1 MKITLKTLQRET
13 FDIDID
19 EELKV
24 SDLKAKVAETKG
36 AGYAAPTLKLI
47 YAGKILNDES
57 QLKEY
62 NISTFVVVMIS
73 KPKPAPVSA
82 AAPAAST
89 TPAPAVET
97 PAAPTPAA
105 PTPATTAPPAA
116 PAAAPEETGT
126 GDSMFVAG
134 SAYHSAVTEMISMGF
149 ERDQIERAMHAS
161 FMNPHRAIEYLC
173 NPSSMPAVPPPQAA
187 QPAGGA
193 PVAAAPAAT
202 PPAAT
207 TPAAT
212 TPAAGGDQARNLE
225 FLRNQPQFQ
234 MLRQMVSQD
243 PQMLQSLLVQLGQ
256 ANPQLLQAI
265 QENPQQFISLLNEA
279 EGGGAPGAP
288 GAEGGPPPGS
298 VEISLSPTEKEA
310 IDRIKALGFPEHL
323 VIQAYFACE
332 KNENLAAEFLF
343 SESYD
348 NDSWNFCCNLFEL
361 QDFFRISQTNILH

>member
-1 MKITLKTLQRET
+1 MKITLKTLQRDT
-13 FDIDID
+13 FDIEID
-19 EELKV
+19 EDQKV

-36 AGYAAPTLKLI
+36 PGYAAPTLKLI
-47 YAGKILNDES
+47 YAGKILNDDAP
-57 QLKEY
+57 LKEY

-73 KPKPAPVSA
+73 KPKPAPA
-82 AAPAAST
+82 AAPAPAAST
-89 TPAPAVET
+89 TPAPVTET
-97 PAAPTPAA
+97 PAAPTPPA

-116 PAAAPEETGT
+116 PAAAPEETGA

-173 NPSSMPAVPPPQAA
+173 NPSSMPAVPPPAPQAA
-187 QPAGGA
+187 QPATGGA
-193 PVAAAPAAT
+193 TPAAAPASTPPAAT
-202 PPAAT
+202 TPAAT

-212 TPAAGGDQARNLE
+212 TPAAGGDQARDLE
-225 FLRNQPQFQ
+225 FLRNSPQFQ

-256 ANPQLLQAI
+256 SNPQLLQAI
-265 QENPQQFISLLNEA
+265 QANPQQFISLLNEA
-279 EGGGAPGAP
+279 EGGAAPGAP
-288 GAEGGPPPGS
+288 GAEGGPPRPPGS

-348 NDSWNFCCNLFEL
+348 NDS
-361 QDFFRISQTNILH
+361 

>member
-24 SDLKAKVAETKG
+24 SDLKAAVAETKG

-62 NISTFVVVMIS
+62 NISTFVVVMIT
-73 KPKPAPVSA
+73 KPKPAPASA

-89 TPAPAVET
+89 APTPAVET
-97 PAAPTPAA
+97 PAAAAPAA
-105 PTPATTAPPAA
+105 PAPAAPATTAPAVA
-116 PAAAPEETGT
+116 PAATEGETGT

-187 QPAGGA
+187 APAGGA
-193 PVAAAPAAT
+193 PTPAAAPAAT
-202 PPAAT
+202 PS
-207 TPAAT
+207 AAT

-265 QENPQQFISLLNEA
+265 QENPQQFISLLNE
-279 EGGGAPGAP
+279 EGGGGGAPGAP

-298 VEISLSPTEKEA
+298 VEISLSATEKEA

-348 NDSWNFCCNLFEL
+348 NDS
-361 QDFFRISQTNILH
+361 